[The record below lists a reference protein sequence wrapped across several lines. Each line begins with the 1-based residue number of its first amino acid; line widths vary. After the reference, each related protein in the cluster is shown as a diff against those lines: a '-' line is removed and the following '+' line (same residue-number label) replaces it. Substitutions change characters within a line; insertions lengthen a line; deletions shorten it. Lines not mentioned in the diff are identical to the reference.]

1 MSCLICELEQKDAK
15 REDSV
20 VCSANRDLFGHHF
33 KSDSKNRYVLQ
44 LIFVYLTSK
53 KICDGIFMNICSAG
67 PKSNDNRSR
76 SANVKKKE
84 LENKMENR
92 KSEGCHASV
101 EGILA
106 RFSFPTLPL
115 LIEDKIHSSLS
126 LKGTVSLDGSLFR
139 YTKLIRYGITLRLSV
154 VFSKFLKSLLVYN

>member
-1 MSCLICELEQKDAK
+1 L
-15 REDSV
+15 
-20 VCSANRDLFGHHF
+20 
-33 KSDSKNRYVLQ
+33 
-44 LIFVYLTSK
+44 
-53 KICDGIFMNICSAG
+53 NICSAG

-76 SANVKKKE
+76 SANVKKKD
-84 LENKMENR
+84 LEKR
-92 KSEGCHASV
+92 KSEGCHASL

-154 VFSKFLKSLLVYN
+154 